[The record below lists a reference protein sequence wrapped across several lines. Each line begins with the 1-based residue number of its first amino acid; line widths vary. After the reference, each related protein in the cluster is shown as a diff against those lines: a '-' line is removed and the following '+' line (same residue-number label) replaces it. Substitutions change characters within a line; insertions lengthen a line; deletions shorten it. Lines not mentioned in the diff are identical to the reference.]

1 MRKEAAKRMN
11 DEIIIRPLVARDNEA
26 LASIIRRSLEE
37 FGAAKQGTVYF
48 DATTDRLHEVFKQEG
63 SAYFVAEAGDNVLG
77 GAGIFPTE
85 ALPEHT
91 CELVKMYLLK
101 EARGKGLGKILLQQC
116 ISEAKKMGYNKMYLE
131 SMPELK
137 TAIAMYKS
145 SGFKNIDK
153 ALGNSGHG
161 GCSVWMIKDL

>member
-1 MRKEAAKRMN
+1 MPGQIEIRAILETDDVLIAA
-11 DEIIIRPLVARDNEA
+11 IIRTSLV
-26 LASIIRRSLEE
+26 E
-37 FGAAKQGTVYF
+37 FGAAKRGTVYF
-48 DATTDRLHEVFKQEG
+48 DKTTDHLHEVFKEEK
-63 SAYFVAEAGDNVLG
+63 SAYFIAEEQNHILG

-85 ALPEHT
+85 GLPLHT

-101 EARGKGLGKILLQQC
+101 EARGKGLGKTLLEKC
-116 ISEAKKMGYNKMYLE
+116 ISEAKKSGYKQMYLE

-137 TAIAMYKS
+137 TAISMYNNA
-145 SGFKNIDK
+145 GFRNIDG